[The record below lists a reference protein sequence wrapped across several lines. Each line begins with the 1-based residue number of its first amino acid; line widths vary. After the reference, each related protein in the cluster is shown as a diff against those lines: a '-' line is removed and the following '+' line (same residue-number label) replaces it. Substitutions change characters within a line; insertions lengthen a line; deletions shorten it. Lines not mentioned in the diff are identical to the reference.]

1 MIIMIIIIIKRVLLH
16 KCWEQLIVCNGPN
29 LNLISAFD
37 FFFYPKK
44 VLENFRKS
52 KPRLHNMNDIAATLM
67 KSGRLD
73 EENTD
78 ELERVINVIVA
89 KWESIDSR
97 LNASRDR

>member
-1 MIIMIIIIIKRVLLH
+1 MP
-16 KCWEQLIVCNGPN
+16 LI
-29 LNLISAFD
+29 
-37 FFFYPKK
+37 FFFCPKK

-73 EENTD
+73 EEDTD

-89 KWESIDSR
+89 KWESIDNR

>member
-1 MIIMIIIIIKRVLLH
+1 MIIIKIKRVLLH

-73 EENTD
+73 EEDTD

-89 KWESIDSR
+89 KWESIDNR